1 MSSGDTGTHPF
12 WDLVRNIISEPSQE
26 QIDCHAPKPILLNTG
41 DLSIPYDWH
50 PKIVP
55 VQILRV
61 GQLFI
66 LAAPGEFT

>member
-1 MSSGDTGTHPF
+1 M
-12 WDLVRNIISEPSQE
+12 VRNLIRAPTQQ

-41 DLSIPYDWH
+41 ELNQPYQWQ
-50 PKIVP
+50 PKVVP
-55 VQILRV
+55 VQIFRV

>member
-1 MSSGDTGTHPF
+1 M
-12 WDLVRNIISEPSQE
+12 
-26 QIDCHAPKPILLNTG
+26 DCHGDKPILLNTG
-41 DLSIPYDWH
+41 ELNHPYPWQ